1 MSFDASPATR
11 LSPTFV
17 VIFVAFGAAGQS
29 ASGQAPDRPAAKEND
44 QLARLAEMKQIADS
58 FQAIVFDGGTR
69 TPAARVPEPL
79 YRWNDPTRE
88 FSDGTLW
95 FWKHSGRPIGVVA
108 IELYPKNKAFGIV
121 WALEFTSL
129 ATGPIEVEGG
139 EHFDLSYADLYPPR
153 ADGRLRWAPAQGG
166 IAFRE
171 VSGAPVPAQTES
183 ARSRQM
189 RDIVARFSAREFFQR
204 KDYTLRLISHPIDRY
219 ADITSGV
226 VDGEIF
232 IYANG
237 TNPEVLLMLEARRG
251 REGAMSWSYA
261 AAPLARA
268 VVTLR
273 LDQQDVWSHTSKAVP
288 SPEDVYFLARKPRR
302 LPAPPARGSGDRS
315 KP

>member
-1 MSFDASPATR
+1 MSIGVSLATR
-11 LSPTFV
+11 LSPAV
-17 VIFVAFGAAGQS
+17 VAVFIASGAAGQS
-29 ASGQAPDRPAAKEND
+29 ASGQAPDRRAAQD
-44 QLARLAEMKQIADS
+44 DDRVARLAEMKQIADS
-58 FQAIVFDGGTR
+58 FQATVIDGGTR
-69 TPAARVPEPL
+69 APAARVPEPL

-108 IELYPKNKAFGIV
+108 IELYPQNKAFGIV

-204 KDYTLRLISHPIDRY
+204 KDYALRLISHPIDRC
-219 ADITSGV
+219 ADIASGV

-237 TNPEVLLMLEARRG
+237 TNPEVLLMLEALTRARG
-251 REGAMSWSYA
+251 GALSWCMPRALRYRCH
-261 AAPLARA
+261 APPRPAGRLEPHEQSRA
-268 VVTLR
+268 VAGGYLLPGAET
-273 LDQQDVWSHTSKAVP
+273 AA
-288 SPEDVYFLARKPRR
+288 LADASR
-302 LPAPPARGSGDRS
+302 ARQR
-315 KP
+315 